1 MGFWRTMISKLDGWS
16 RVGGG
21 AEPTLADE
29 AEAYLQGRL
38 LERQRA
44 LGARGQVPPWLML
57 NAVAHGH
64 PPLLQAL
71 AAERPT
77 SRRPAGW
84 RATRAALA
92 RELLHRTGGDATVIA
107 RAQRELLMPLENHLG
122 AVGDLT
128 PAQLYELAVQEMWLI
143 ES

>member
-1 MGFWRTMISKLDGWS
+1 MGFWRTMIGKLDGWS
-16 RVGGG
+16 RVGG

-38 LERQRA
+38 LERQRT
-44 LGARGQVPPWLML
+44 LGARGQVPPWLIL

-64 PPLLQAL
+64 PKMLRAL
-71 AAERPT
+71 ATDLPP
-77 SRRPAGW
+77 SSRPAGW

-92 RELLHRTGGDATVIA
+92 RELLDRTGGDATAIA

-122 AVGDLT
+122 AVSDLT
-128 PAQLYELAVQEMWLI
+128 PAQLYDLAVQEMSLI
-143 ES
+143 DS

>member
-1 MGFWRTMISKLDGWS
+1 
-16 RVGGG
+16 
-21 AEPTLADE
+21 
-29 AEAYLQGRL
+29 
-38 LERQRA
+38 
-44 LGARGQVPPWLML
+44 ML
-57 NAVAHGH
+57 NAVAYGH
-64 PPLLQAL
+64 PKMLPAL

-92 RELLHRTGGDATVIA
+92 RELLDRTGGDAAAIA
-107 RAQRELLMPLENHLG
+107 CAQRELLMPLEGRLG

-128 PAQLYELAVQEMWLI
+128 PARLYDLAVQEMWLI

>member
-1 MGFWRTMISKLDGWS
+1 MGFWRTMIGKLDGWS
-16 RVGGG
+16 RVGG

-38 LERQRA
+38 LERQRG
-44 LGARGQVPPWLML
+44 LGGRDQVPPWLML

-64 PPLLQAL
+64 PRLLRTL
-71 AAERPT
+71 AADLPT
-77 SRRPAGW
+77 SRRSAGW

-92 RELLHRTGGDATVIA
+92 RELLDRTGGDAAAIA
-107 RAQRELLMPLENHLG
+107 RAQRELLMPLEGRLD

-128 PAQLYELAVQEMWLI
+128 PAQLYDLAVQEMWLI

>member
-1 MGFWRTMISKLDGWS
+1 MGFWRTMIGKLDGWS
-16 RVGGG
+16 RVGG
-21 AEPTLADE
+21 AEPTVADE

-64 PPLLQAL
+64 PRLLRAL
-71 AAERPT
+71 AADLPS

-92 RELLHRTGGDATVIA
+92 RELLDRTGGDEAAIA
-107 RAQRELLMPLENHLG
+107 RAQRELLMPLEGRLDTF
-122 AVGDLT
+122 GDLT
-128 PAQLYELAVQEMWLI
+128 PAQLYDLAVQEMWLI

>member
-1 MGFWRTMISKLDGWS
+1 MGFWRTMIGKLDGWS
-16 RVGGG
+16 RVGG

-64 PPLLQAL
+64 PQLLRAL
-71 AAERPT
+71 AADLPP

-84 RATRAALA
+84 RGTRAALA
-92 RELLHRTGGDATVIA
+92 RELLDRTGGDAAAIA
-107 RAQRELLMPLENHLG
+107 RAQRELLMPLEGRLDT
-122 AVGDLT
+122 VGDLT
-128 PAQLYELAVQEMWLI
+128 PAQLYDMAVQEMWLI